1 MDYKVVEIFLSING
15 EGQFAGELSVFVRFA
30 GCNLNCGYCD
40 TAWANQENTEYT
52 WMSAE
57 EIVQRIQATGILRT
71 TLTGGEPLLQTGIR
85 ELLKELIRIPE
96 LLIEIETNGSIDI
109 RPYQKL
115 SDRISY
121 TLDYKLPGSG
131 MEASMC
137 LTNYETVTK
146 GDTVKFVI
154 SNREDM
160 EKAEKIIR
168 TYNLQNRCHV
178 YLSPVYG
185 RINAA
190 VIVDYM
196 KEHTLN
202 GVRLQLQLHKYIW
215 NPEQRGV

>member
-1 MDYKVVEIFLSING
+1 MEYKVVEIFSSING
-15 EGQFAGELSVFVRFA
+15 EGQYAGELSVFVRFA
-30 GCNLNCGYCD
+30 GCNLNCVYCD
-40 TAWANQENTEYT
+40 TPWANQEDTEYT

-57 EIVQRIQATGILRT
+57 EIVQRIQATGILRA
-71 TLTGGEPLLQTGIR
+71 TLTGGEPLLQPEIR

-96 LLIEIETNGSIDI
+96 LLIEIDTNGSVDI
-109 RPYQKL
+109 SPYQKL

-131 MEASMC
+131 MEAAMC
-137 LTNYETVTK
+137 LTNYESVAE

-154 SNREDM
+154 SDREDLK
-160 EKAEKIIR
+160 KAEEIIR
-168 TYNLQNRCHV
+168 AYSLQDRCHV
-178 YLSPVYG
+178 YFSPVYG
-185 RINAA
+185 RIHAA
-190 VIVDYM
+190 DIVDYM